1 VKKKDQDFRF
11 CVDYRRINSV
21 SKRDVYPLP
30 RIDDVL
36 DRLAGAKWFASID
49 LLSGYYQIPVAE
61 KDREKTA
68 FITPDGLYEFT
79 RMPQGVH
86 NGPACFKRLMDR
98 VLRHLKWSMCLVYLD
113 DCLVFGSNFD
123 EFLERLHLVLTAIG
137 DAGLTINPKKCVFA
151 MDSVFHLGHVIDAEG
166 IRPNPEKVSS
176 LSRMVVK
183 SVKTLRS
190 FIGVA
195 SFFRKLVPGFSVV
208 AQPLFKL
215 LKRNVPWTWGAE
227 QEEAKK
233 KLVEL
238 LTTAPVLAHYNE
250 DIEVVVQTD
259 ASQEGLGAVLL
270 QDGGEGHGQFLTSVG
285 A

>member
-1 VKKKDQDFRF
+1 MPRALQPLGVLQEVLFA
-11 CVDYRRINSV
+11 RIESAN
-21 SKRDVYPLP
+21 DEP
-30 RIDDVL
+30 D
-36 DRLAGAKWFASID
+36 D

-61 KDREKTA
+61 KDKEKTA

-79 RMPQGVH
+79 RMPQGVL
-86 NGPACFKRLMDR
+86 NGPACFQRLMDR
-98 VLRHLKWSMCLVYLD
+98 VLRHLKWSMRLVYLD

-151 MDSVFHLGHVIDAEG
+151 TESVFHLGHVIDAEG

-195 SFFRKLVPGFSVV
+195 SFFRKFVPGFSVV
-208 AQPLFKL
+208 AQPLFIL
-215 LKRNVPWTWGAE
+215 LKKNVPWNWGAE

-238 LTTAPVLAHYNE
+238 LSTAPVLAHYNE
-250 DIEVVVQTD
+250 DIWVGSNRRESRRSRSGA
-259 ASQEGLGAVLL
+259 ASRRRRRATAN
-270 QDGGEGHGQFLTSVG
+270 FLHQSRLE
-285 A
+285 